1 MNASLSVR
9 TIFAA
14 AVLSATGVVW
24 AQNVA
29 VVNGKP
35 IPRARA
41 DAFIQELI
49 KQGQQDTPQLQAL
62 VRQELVDREI
72 LVQEAERRG
81 LPAKGDVR
89 FQLETSRQQVLI
101 NALVQD
107 QLTKSPVND
116 AEIRAEYD
124 RLTKGDAGKEYRA
137 RHILVEKEAEAK
149 AIIDQLKKGAK
160 FEELAKQSK
169 DPGSAQRGGD
179 LDWANAG
186 SFVEPFSK
194 AMTSLEKGKFT
205 DSPVQTQFGWHVI
218 RLDDVRTAKPPAF
231 DEVKEQIKETM
242 QRRKL
247 QEFQQQLKAKAKI
260 Q

>member
-1 MNASLSVR
+1 MKMVQRAAL
-9 TIFAA
+9 AA
-14 AVLSATGVVW
+14 AFMAVGGVAT
-24 AQNVA
+24 AQNIA

-35 IPRARA
+35 ITRAKA
-41 DAFIQELI
+41 DAFVQELI

-81 LPAKGDVR
+81 LPAKNDVK
-89 FQLETSRQQVLI
+89 FQLDNARQQVLI

-107 QLTKSPVND
+107 HLSKSAITD
-116 AEIRAEYD
+116 ADIRSEYE

-137 RHILVEKEAEAK
+137 RHILVEKEDEAK
-149 AIIDQLKKGAK
+149 AIIERLKKGAK

-169 DPGSAQRGGD
+169 DPGSAANGGD
-179 LDWANAG
+179 LDWADAR

-194 AMTSLEKGKFT
+194 AMVALQKGKYT
-205 DSPVQTQFGWHVI
+205 ETPVQTQFGWHVI
-218 RLDDVRTAKPPAF
+218 RLDDTRVSKPPEF
-231 DEVKEQIKETM
+231 DAVKEQLAESMK
-242 QRRKL
+242 RRKL
-247 QEFQQQLKAKAKI
+247 QEFQQNLKAKAKI

>member
-1 MNASLSVR
+1 MKMVQRAAL
-9 TIFAA
+9 AA
-14 AVLSATGVVW
+14 AFMAVGGVAT
-24 AQNVA
+24 AQNIA

-35 IPRARA
+35 ITRAKA
-41 DAFIQELI
+41 DAFVQELI

-81 LPAKGDVR
+81 LPAKNDVK
-89 FQLETSRQQVLI
+89 FQLDNARQQVLI

-107 QLTKSPVND
+107 HLSKSAITD
-116 AEIRAEYD
+116 ADIRSEYE

-137 RHILVEKEAEAK
+137 RHILVEKEDEAK
-149 AIIDQLKKGAK
+149 AIIERLKKGAK

-169 DPGSAQRGGD
+169 DPGSAANGGD
-179 LDWANAG
+179 LDWADAR

-194 AMTSLEKGKFT
+194 AMVALQKGKYT
-205 DSPVQTQFGWHVI
+205 EAPVQTQFGWHVI
-218 RLDDVRTAKPPAF
+218 RLDDTRVSKPPEF
-231 DEVKEQIKETM
+231 DAVKEQLAESMK
-242 QRRKL
+242 RRKL
-247 QEFQQQLKAKAKI
+247 QEFQQNLKAKAKI